1 MVDDRT
7 ALVIETAGE
16 CSNAL
21 RTCKQ
26 SEIFFGYRQY
36 RSVRNASAN
45 DSSLSTRWGMDPL
58 KLLQEDLKDDDFE
71 QVSTHW
77 ARHAEIEMGFARGRY
92 RNGSV
97 AHPVSYT
104 AGHREY

>member
-1 MVDDRT
+1 
-7 ALVIETAGE
+7 
-16 CSNAL
+16 
-21 RTCKQ
+21 
-26 SEIFFGYRQY
+26 
-36 RSVRNASAN
+36 
-45 DSSLSTRWGMDPL
+45 MDPL